1 MGSLLS
7 GTAAKGKVRFGGE
20 AVPAR
25 ADRRELAIQIAPFL
39 RGRISAKQR
48 FIASFSDAPDVL
60 QFVNS
65 AHAKELAF
73 LGTSCPD
80 HFIRT
85 KIRPM
90 FVPWDADEDLE
101 ALKKQI
107 DCVAGASIAT
117 SIAPTIAHLRRR
129 IRRRCAMPARRWC

>member
-1 MGSLLS
+1 MRLL
-7 GTAAKGKVRFGGE
+7 
-20 AVPAR
+20 PY
-25 ADRRELAIQIAPFL
+25 L
-39 RGRISAKQR
+39 RGRISTQHR
-48 FIASFSDAPDVL
+48 WIASFSDAPDVL

-90 FVPWDADEDLE
+90 FVPWPKDAALIADL
-101 ALKKQI
+101 KTQI
-107 DCVAGASIAT
+107 VG
-117 SIAPTIAHLRRR
+117 R
-129 IRRRCAMPARRWC
+129 